1 VSTYVQFCP
10 AMTMASPSRNAL
22 YGMP

>member
-10 AMTMASPSRNAL
+10 AMTKASPSRNAL